1 VYFGTD
7 WIGDASVES
16 IVDTLPPELR
26 RQLGIRYLAS
36 PELLMGHLHR
46 RPDSARQ
53 EEGDEWVAL
62 VDDDAVEDDDL
73 DASLEIDERS
83 QWISFLTWIGVNAA
97 LRLVHFHDV
106 EDDGTTWLTTE
117 NLARPKS
124 PRFES
129 LGSQW
134 VEYTAELRAAISSRF
149 GKADSRIPY
158 LYEVHD
164 LDLVEPILQH
174 AGISGDAETATS
186 LIVHLARHWHWFSGF
201 VEAELALVPAGK
213 KPRLRDNKKPTADEL
228 VHVGKNLWL
237 HRLKQGSVC
246 PTSWGPR
253 RPGLAWFPSAE
264 VDRRFRSRHRDAA
277 DLLPILRPAPGAPES
292 DWRKAAGA
300 LGVRT
305 ELSPTSFALEDAQLL
320 CERLSAIYSEE
331 QPDIDATSLR
341 EVVRPVYRQLFE
353 LLSGKSGQ
361 ESEGALVGTPLLA
374 ETTDGF
380 RFLPSDEV
388 LFFRTPGLRERLRLK
403 GAVPTFVLEAEPNAV
418 APLRRLF
425 GCNPV
430 EDALSRTP
438 DPGPVPFG
446 DADLADLRHQLD
458 DLSSSLIARVR
469 IERNESSDGR
479 TIREFLGA
487 VVPTE
492 FLTVTSLLR
501 NEVVVDAQPVEY
513 FVAPRQGQIPLS
525 AFVVWE
531 QSEHWPPSSQTA
543 GRLAMALAD
552 TLGINLVEAFFGL
565 FQAADETERRR
576 LLMLAGASDQLADV
590 QQEGADD
597 PDPPKVSQPVAPS
610 GDPDAA
616 ALPHSGQMPTSSTPA
631 SPPVLLRRFEDL
643 TISGTPLL
651 LHQRRSDGT
660 DGDVMDPAE
669 ADEGGVG
676 AGLGGTRQ
684 GRRSAAGTDLAALDA
699 LGMDIA
705 IAYEVMRLQSSGHD
719 TASLLNDGI
728 SQGHSYVVDVH
739 SPSAIRAAEEVST
752 SFAEILTDLEASG
765 ISRLYPGC
773 DLITVR
779 NGEVDRMIE
788 LKSSMVD
795 ARVQEMSWNE
805 WKSAAGPC
813 RERFWLYLVGNL
825 RGDIAGTPFVR
836 CIRDPFG
843 SLLSEQMTH
852 TQRLRRVQLRVQE
865 FSHAEH
871 LDLGLSPSVNES
883 PDGGQGP

>member
-1 VYFGTD
+1 
-7 WIGDASVES
+7 
-16 IVDTLPPELR
+16 
-26 RQLGIRYLAS
+26 
-36 PELLMGHLHR
+36 MGHLHR

-62 VDDDAVEDDDL
+62 VDDEAVEDDDL

-83 QWISFLTWIGVNAA
+83 QWVSFLTWIGVNAA

-106 EDDGTTWLTTE
+106 EDDGNTWLTTE

-134 VEYTAELRAAISSRF
+134 VEYAAELRAAISSRF

-174 AGISGDAETATS
+174 AGVSGDAETATS

-213 KPRLRDNKKPTADEL
+213 KPGRRDNKKPTADEL
-228 VHVGKNLWL
+228 VHVGTNFWL

-253 RPGLAWFPSAE
+253 RPGLTWFPSAE

-277 DLLPILRPAPGAPES
+277 DLLPILRTSPGAPES

-320 CERLSAIYSEE
+320 CERLSVIYSEE

-388 LFFRTPGLRERLRLK
+388 LFFRTPGLRERLNLK
-403 GAVPTFVLEAEPNAV
+403 GAVPTFVLEAEPNTF

-425 GCNPV
+425 GSSPV

-438 DPGPVPFG
+438 DPGLVPFG
-446 DADLADLRHQLD
+446 DADLADLRHKLH

-469 IERNESSDGR
+469 AERNEPSDAR
-479 TIREFLGA
+479 VIREFLTA

-492 FLTVTSLLR
+492 SLAVTSLLG
-501 NEVVVDAQPVEY
+501 NEVVMSAQRADY
-513 FVAPRQGQIPLS
+513 FVTPPQGQTSLS

-531 QSEHWPPSSQTA
+531 QSEHWPPSSETA

-565 FQAADETERRR
+565 FQAADERERRR
-576 LLMLAGASDQLADV
+576 LLMLAGASDQLADI

-597 PDPPKVSQPVAPS
+597 PDHPKVSQPVAPS
-610 GDPDAA
+610 ADPEAA
-616 ALPHSGQMPTSSTPA
+616 ALPRSEPMPISSTPA
-631 SPPVLLRRFEDL
+631 CPPVLLRRFEDL
-643 TISGTPLL
+643 TISGTPLVL
-651 LHQRRSDGT
+651 RQRRSDGT
-660 DGDVMDPAE
+660 DGDVMDPTE
-669 ADEGGVG
+669 RDEGGVG
-676 AGLGGTRQ
+676 AGGTQQ

-719 TASLLNDGI
+719 MASLLNDGS

-739 SPSAIRAAEEVST
+739 TPSAIKAAEEVSA
-752 SFAEILTDLEASG
+752 SFAEILRELEALG

-871 LDLGLSPSVNES
+871 LDLGLVQVPGVDDVGQ
-883 PDGGQGP
+883 DG